1 MYLLIFIIMMI
12 GYLFGCING
21 SQIVGK
27 MKNIDIKNNGMK
39 NAGATNTTVLLGWK
53 FGVLVAFIDVF
64 KATISLFVTA
74 YLLQN
79 YVVSYDLQILLL
91 YVNALFVV
99 IGHNF
104 PLTMSFKGGKGTASF
119 FGILLYFDWK
129 IAVIGL
135 ILLLLFAV
143 VTNYF
148 VTGTLVLYISFI
160 TYTAYTTGRGPIVVA
175 FLLAVLFMV
184 KHMENFR
191 RIMNNEEVKLSSLYR
206 KEAS

>member
-160 TYTAYTTGRGPIVVA
+160 TYTAYTTGRGPTVVA